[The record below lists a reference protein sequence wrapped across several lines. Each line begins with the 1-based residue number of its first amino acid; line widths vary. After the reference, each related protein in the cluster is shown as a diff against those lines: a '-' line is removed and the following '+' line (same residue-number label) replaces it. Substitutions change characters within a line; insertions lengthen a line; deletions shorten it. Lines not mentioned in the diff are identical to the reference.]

1 MIWASFDFSER
12 VGCKIFATD
21 IRINSAI
28 IKVLDKEVL
37 GFSGPTLGTGEE
49 EEEEEELGFLVTY
62 FSIAMHWR
70 RRTGKAYSR
79 S

>member
-21 IRINSAI
+21 IRIISAI

-49 EEEEEELGFLVTY
+49 EEEEEELFFFGYILFHCNALEEEDQKSL
-62 FSIAMHWR
+62 F
-70 RRTGKAYSR
+70 
-79 S
+79 